1 MDEVMNRIPWCV
13 VLAMINDQG
22 KTRKKET
29 PPEEEDVIDNEEEE
43 LSFLGLG

>member
-1 MDEVMNRIPWCV
+1 MNRIPWCV
-13 VLAMINDQG
+13 VLTMINDLG

-29 PPEEEDVIDNEEEE
+29 PTQEEDVIESEEEE

>member
-13 VLAMINDQG
+13 VLAMINDQS
-22 KTRKKET
+22 KTGKKET